1 MPVNVEIPVE
11 KWAGSIRQITLG
23 ATAAEGG
30 TRSHTVTVGG
40 RPRCRSWAL
49 RAKTPHAPV
58 IAIEVRAVSP
68 ADEWP
73 EPLTK
78 AWGDGHGRRCC
89 LGQGRRGSRRRRGRL
104 AVDRRPTAQ
113 ARR

>member
-30 TRSHTVTVGG
+30 TRSHAITVGG
-40 RPRCRSWAL
+40 ETTLPFLGFDGQMPNRPA
-49 RAKTPHAPV
+49 

-68 ADEWP
+68 AEEWP
-73 EPLTK
+73 QPLTK
-78 AWGDGHGRRCC
+78 AWGDVLSDVCC
-89 LGQGRRGSRRRRGRL
+89 LGQSR
-104 AVDRRPTAQ
+104 
-113 ARR
+113 